1 MFSHLFYQFKFL
13 RRSTIACCLMLLLL
27 PLPATTLLFA
37 AEVILTDPTRPGN
50 LTSSG
55 SFEATKKQAI
65 YTLSQIYIN
74 NKSKIAIINK
84 QKVRIGDW
92 LNNAK
97 VVNINSDSV
106 HLLTNDTIKILTIAP
121 SIKNYND

>member
-1 MFSHLFYQFKFL
+1 MFYQNKYKFL
-13 RRSTIACCLMLLLL
+13 RQSTIPCCLILLLL
-27 PLPATTLLFA
+27 SLPATTLLFA
-37 AEVILTDPTRPGN
+37 AELVLTDPTRPGN
-50 LTSSG
+50 LTSPVH
-55 SFEATKKQAI
+55 FAVTKNKAS

-74 NKSKIAIINK
+74 KQSKIAIINN
-84 QKVRIGDW
+84 QKVRTGDW

-106 HLLTNDTIKILTIAP
+106 HLLINDTIKILTIAP